1 MSSIGKSACT
11 VSFFYEKALLSS
23 VPLSEE
29 RVAAVCFPQ
38 FGTHHCRG
46 MEENEIVGFA
56 VGSGRCVREGAFF

>member
-29 RVAAVCFPQ
+29 RVAAVCFRNSGPIAAEAL
-38 FGTHHCRG
+38 
-46 MEENEIVGFA
+46 EENEIVGFA